1 MDKLLD
7 IHTHHRPLHPFEAI
21 QNCAPEEFLPLSEGF
36 YSVGIHPWKV
46 KEAGELQWQCL
57 EEALHHPQV
66 LAVGEAGLDRCT
78 DVPLALQQEA
88 FVRQARLA
96 EQVGKPLI
104 IHLVRAAD
112 ELFRLHKLLH
122 PSQPWIIH
130 GFRGK
135 PQQAS
140 QLLRAGF
147 YFSFGERY
155 NIETVRIVP
164 LDRIFLET
172 DEADPKILPE
182 IFHQISLARGI
193 SSALLASTLESNQ
206 QKVFRLGSM

>member
-1 MDKLLD
+1 M
-7 IHTHHRPLHPFEAI
+7 
-21 QNCAPEEFLPLSEGF
+21 PLSEGF

-78 DVPLALQQEA
+78 DVPLALQQEV

-112 ELFRLHKLLH
+112 ELLRLHKLLH

-147 YFSFGERY
+147 YLSFGERY